1 MIKSIWPHVLRD
13 CASKRVRPY
22 SQFYST
28 CTSLYCWSWGIPAVP
43 VALSWAACGLI
54 LFVFINSVVTSSTHL
69 WKRVIS
75 ETRRGVHHRAWSAGL
90 RFIFRRSFFA
100 FRANIFLPCSRPV
113 YARVSRAR
121 SAVLQAIYSLPGCTT
136 MSPNPKYFRHIIV
149 REFISIKVPLS
160 KPLGSDLKIF
170 WKGLLRK

>member
-1 MIKSIWPHVLRD
+1 MTVHLNEYGHIVSFTVLVPRYT
-13 CASKRVRPY
+13 AEVEAFLLFLSR
-22 SQFYST
+22 
-28 CTSLYCWSWGIPAVP
+28 SLEVCQWNH
-43 VALSWAACGLI
+43 ACGLI